1 MEKAALSE
9 LVKRIRESHE
19 IRIETIPDIELY
31 MEQMLTFLNQ
41 RLDSPGKTADTPIFT
56 KTMIN
61 NYTKDRLLIPPKNK
75 KYSKQHMMLLILI
88 YHLKGILSI
97 SDIKQLFAPVLQD
110 INTPED
116 DLIPLEDIYTTYL
129 DLTENYLTEFG
140 ENFSNKLSFIKNL
153 TSHLE
158 GEANHVARLF
168 LTVLVLIA
176 QADLSK
182 KVAELIIEGYFTNP
196 ATSDELTRMAYNID
210 LDSVFGQNPRD
221 LK

>member
-61 NYTKDRLLIPPKNK
+61 NYTKDRLLISPKNK

-140 ENFSNKLSFIKNL
+140 ENFSNKLSFITNL

-221 LK
+221 SK